1 MATRKDGKT
10 PIRLSGGPFA
20 GVSFPMTPPGRSMS
34 FKCKNFFGH
43 YADGRWKSEIVDAV
57 LDVSPNFILGYN

>member
-1 MATRKDGKT
+1 MATRKNGKT
-10 PIRLSGGPFA
+10 PRSLSGGPFH
-20 GVSFPMTPPGRSMS
+20 GTSFPMSPGRSMS

-43 YADGRWKSEIVDAV
+43 YDHGRWKSEIVDAV